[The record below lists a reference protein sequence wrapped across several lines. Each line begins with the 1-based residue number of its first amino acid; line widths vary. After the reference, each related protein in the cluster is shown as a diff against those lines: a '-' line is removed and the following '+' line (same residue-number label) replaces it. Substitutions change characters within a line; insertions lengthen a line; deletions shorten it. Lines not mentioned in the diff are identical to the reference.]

1 MSAELT
7 SLSKIV
13 SRRWKVSV
21 ADKTRASKLL
31 KFFFPLSKNQPVENS
46 ISSRAVA
53 ETCGSIKV
61 RLKWNNSEVNF
72 DSSVLSSSVGQRSK
86 GPASG
91 SRCTRW
97 ARVGSARACR
107 RRTCCCRSGTTRTA
121 AARWPTSTRA
131 TPTDAKTPEPVA
143 AAAVPDLASSSS
155 PENEGPATAKVRQAW
170 KWFRWDL
177 DRPNFLSL
185 PWAKDSET
193 LN

>member
-31 KFFFPLSKNQPVENS
+31 KILFPLSKNQPVENS

-53 ETCGSIKV
+53 ENCGSIKV
-61 RLKWNNSEVNF
+61 RFKWNDSKLNL
-72 DSSVLSSSVGQRSK
+72 DSSVLSFSVGQRSK
-86 GPASG
+86 GQPSG

-97 ARVGSARACR
+97 ARAGSARACR
-107 RRTCCCRSGTTRTA
+107 RPTCCCRSGTTRTG

-131 TPTDAKTPEPVA
+131 TPTVAKMPELA
-143 AAAVPDLASSSS
+143 AAAAAPDLASSSS

-177 DRPNFLSL
+177 DRPNF
-185 PWAKDSET
+185 
-193 LN
+193 